1 MMNLPL
7 RTHAP
12 HCGCHVEPV
21 QKVVTAE
28 QMGTAAGVF
37 LLVWGMGCPNCAL
50 RVRNGLLGLDG
61 VLDAQVNLERGLA
74 QVLFDPARLQ
84 PERLPDAVTAAGD
97 GDHHRYSAQVLA

>member
-7 RTHAP
+7 KNHTP
-12 HCGCHVEPV
+12 HCGCHVETI
-21 QKVVTAE
+21 QKSVTPE
-28 QMGTAAGVF
+28 QMAAAAGVF
-37 LLVWGMGCPNCAL
+37 LVVWGMGCPNCAL

-84 PERLPDAVTAAGD
+84 AERLPDAVAVAGD
-97 GDHHRYSAQVLA
+97 GDHHRYSAQVLV